1 MKKEL
6 PSRAILQNTIKQ
18 LKAMPAGSIIQG
30 ASEYATEF
38 SVPDL
43 QNGLSDALLAESIG
57 EMLRQARVKSGLTG
71 TELATRLGLSKVR
84 VSQLERVG
92 LDIEVSTLVRVA
104 DALGYE
110 LRLEL
115 VQRQGRV
122 NRVAGFQT
130 KSV

>member
-6 PSRAILQNTIKQ
+6 PSRANLQKTITK
-18 LKAMPAGSIIQG
+18 LKAMPAGSIIQC
-30 ASEYATEF
+30 ASENATEF
-38 SVPDL
+38 SVSDL

-122 NRVAGFQT
+122 NRVVGFQT
-130 KSV
+130 KSS

>member
-6 PSRAILQNTIKQ
+6 PTRAALQETIAK
-18 LKAMPAGSIIQG
+18 LKTMPAGSIIP
-30 ASEYATEF
+30 STNSLENATEY
-38 SVPDL
+38 SAIDIK
-43 QNGLSDALLAESIG
+43 NGLSDALLAESIG

-71 TELATRLGLSKVR
+71 TELAARLGLSKVR

-110 LRLEL
+110 LHLEL
-115 VQRQGRV
+115 VERKNTLAR
-122 NRVAGFQT
+122 FQT
-130 KSV
+130 KS

>member
-6 PSRAILQNTIKQ
+6 PSRANLQKTITK

-30 ASEYATEF
+30 ASENATEF
-38 SVPDL
+38 SVSDL

-122 NRVAGFQT
+122 NRVVGFQT
-130 KSV
+130 KSS